1 MKNFFGKKSRGA
13 LALVLIVSL
22 GIHLLALLIF
32 GTIKLVESVLREE
45 TVFEAAPV
53 DPAPQIEPEYQVNL
67 EQRNKS
73 TPPPRPPAIVVNNPS
88 ELNIPA
94 LNIDV
99 NVETSSVYGRQGGVF
114 GGGGGLA
121 SIRDMDIR
129 LTDFGY
135 TGQVEGTLKGSLF
148 DTKVDPR
155 GKALVT
161 PEQVNDR
168 NFLMSRMSKISK
180 EFTSGN
186 WSARA
191 LERDYFKAEK
201 ELYASYW
208 MIQSGPAEKAP
219 RDFGVENQVE
229 PKSILALY
237 EGTFTPSESGEFR
250 FYAKADDIIVVRVNS
265 DIVVDGSY
273 YSNGS
278 NWKGKEKGP
287 KGPSLIGLGG
297 FPPSFGDWMKWEKGK
312 PMNLKVLI
320 GEAPGG
326 IFGCALLYQK
336 KGEDRLR
343 VFSTK
348 PLTSKEK
355 RILQAI
361 HPDVEEWL

>member
-13 LALVLIVSL
+13 LALVLIISL
-22 GIHLLALLIF
+22 GLHLVAILIF
-32 GTIKLVESVLREE
+32 GTIKFVELVLREE
-45 TVFEAAPV
+45 TVFEATPV
-53 DPAPQIEPEYQVNL
+53 EPAPQIEPEYNVNL
-67 EQRNKS
+67 EQRTKT
-73 TPPPRPPAIVVNNPS
+73 TPPPRPPTIVVNNPA
-88 ELNIPA
+88 ELDIPA

-99 NVETSSVYGRQGGVF
+99 NVEASSVYGRQGGTF
-114 GGGGGLA
+114 GGGGGLE
-121 SIRDMDIR
+121 SIRDMDIK

-155 GKALVT
+155 GKKLVDSGTALM
-161 PEQVNDR
+161 Q
-168 NFLMSRMSKISK
+168 RMQGISK
-180 EFTSGN
+180 DFTSGN

-191 LERDYFKAEK
+191 LERDYFKAER

-208 MIQSGPAEKAP
+208 IIQKGPADKAP

-237 EGTFTPSESGEFR
+237 EGTFTPDESGEFR
-250 FYAKADDIIVVRVNS
+250 FYAKADDIIDVRIGS

-273 YSNGS
+273 YFNRFS
-278 NWKGKEKGP
+278 NWRVAEKGEP
-287 KGPSLIGLGG
+287 NVMGIGGMPAAYG
-297 FPPSFGDWMKWEKGK
+297 NWMRWEKGK
-312 PMNLKVLI
+312 PLDIKILI

-326 IFGCALLYQK
+326 VFGCFLLYQK

-348 PLTSKEK
+348 PLTPAEK
-355 RILQAI
+355 RNLKAV
-361 HPDVEEWL
+361 HPIVEEWLK